1 MAGAGYWRAGA
12 CAELQHVLTDRSSG
26 RTPRNV
32 FATLFR
38 YARGYRLCD
47 PGPTLFLGSGTVA
60 GTGHGP
66 VAWVGVRVS
75 SLKGIDFFLVWSDAF
90 GRTERALPTEF
101 RFCVRGDADT
111 RVPVSQNRRMSTN
124 ESQTAADPALRGAH
138 LEETKFRG
146 QIERMGTTWGYP
158 ALDRHNGAGCV
169 PAHRSASGHLAQ
181 GL

>member
-1 MAGAGYWRAGA
+1 MRSWPDTFLGVRNRGRNRPWTRRVGGRAGV
-12 CAELQHVLTDRSSG
+12 QSQW
-26 RTPRNV
+26 N
-32 FATLFR
+32 
-38 YARGYRLCD
+38 
-47 PGPTLFLGSGTVA
+47 
-60 GTGHGP
+60 
-66 VAWVGVRVS
+66 RV
-75 SLKGIDFFLVWSDAF
+75 FLVWSDAF